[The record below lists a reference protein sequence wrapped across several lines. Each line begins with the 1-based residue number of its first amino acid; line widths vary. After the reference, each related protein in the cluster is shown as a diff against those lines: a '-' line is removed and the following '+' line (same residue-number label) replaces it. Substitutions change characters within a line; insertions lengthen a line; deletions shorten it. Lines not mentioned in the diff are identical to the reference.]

1 MSKKTKSK
9 KVPIRMC
16 VGCRERFN
24 KKELV
29 RIVRTPEGE
38 VKLDRTGKMSGRG
51 AYICP
56 DKIECI
62 DRAIKSKVLERNLE
76 IQISDEIYDKLKE
89 ELLYNE

>member
-1 MSKKTKSK
+1 
-9 KVPIRMC
+9 MC

-89 ELLYNE
+89 ELSYNE

>member
-1 MSKKTKSK
+1 MAKKAKAK

-38 VKLDRTGKMSGRG
+38 VKLDRTGKLSGRG

-56 DKIECI
+56 NKSECI
-62 DRAIKSKVLERNLE
+62 DKAIRTKVLERNLDVE
-76 IQISDEIYDKLKE
+76 ISNEIYDKLKE
-89 ELLYNE
+89 ELSYNE

>member
-1 MSKKTKSK
+1 
-9 KVPIRMC
+9 MC

-56 DKIECI
+56 AKNECI

-89 ELLYNE
+89 ELSYNE